1 MSSTFRSLKYYNARL
16 FFSGLAVSNV
26 GTWLQMT
33 AMSLLVYRLT
43 GEATSVGITLALQML
58 PMLLLGAWAG
68 VIADGRDR
76 RTMAIVT
83 QSALAAQALLLGV
96 IDLAGWA
103 NLPAVY
109 ALSLLLGVVNA
120 FDNPARRGLVTE
132 LVPTV
137 DIPNAT
143 SLNTAVMTGS
153 RIFGPALAG
162 VLVSAIGTAWCF
174 LLNGF
179 TFFAIIFS
187 LVAIRRDE
195 MFPAVRRPKGGK
207 PIREALSFVVGHRDM
222 LIIYS
227 LLIVVSTVAFNH
239 ATVFPKL
246 ADVRW
251 GDDNAFGFLLAVMS
265 IGSLTGSLLTARQH
279 VVTMRWFFG
288 AIVVMALAGIGL
300 AFAPSIWIAYAWC
313 VPFGLGGAAF
323 VTGANAITQQEC
335 PPDMRSR
342 LLALQ
347 AVAFLGST
355 PIGGPITGLIADNF
369 SAEWALAYSSV
380 ISLVCVAVGVLYW
393 RAGRRVS
400 NVEAAPVS
408 ETVTPGIQR

>member
-16 FFSGLAVSNV
+16 FFCGLAVSNV

-33 AMSLLVYRLT
+33 AMSLLVYGLT
-43 GEATSVGITLALQML
+43 GEATAVGVTLALQML
-58 PMLLLGAWAG
+58 PMLFLGAWAG

-76 RTMAIVT
+76 RTMAITT
-83 QSALAAQALLLGV
+83 QSALAVQAIVLGT
-96 IDLAGWA
+96 IDMAGWA
-103 NLPAVY
+103 NLPVVY
-109 ALSLLLGVVNA
+109 ALSLVLGVVNA

-162 VLVSAIGTAWCF
+162 VLVTTIGTAWCF
-174 LLNGF
+174 ILNGL

-195 MFPAVRRPKGGK
+195 MFPVERRAKGGR
-207 PIREALSFVVGHRDM
+207 PIREALGFVAGHRDT

-227 LLIVVSTVAFNH
+227 LLLIISTVAFNQG
-239 ATVFPKL
+239 TVLPKL

-251 GDDNAFGFLLAVMS
+251 GGEEAFGFLLAVMS
-265 IGSLTGSLLTARQH
+265 VGSLTGSLLTARQRT
-279 VVTMRWFFG
+279 VTMRWFFG
-288 AIVVMALAGIGL
+288 SIVVMALAGFGL
-300 AFAPSIWIAYAWC
+300 AWAPSLALAYAWS
-313 VPFGLGGAAF
+313 VPFGIGGAAF
-323 VTGANAITQQEC
+323 IAGANAITQQEC

-355 PIGGPITGLIADNF
+355 PIGGPLTGLIADNV

-380 ISLVCVAVGVLYW
+380 VSLVCVGVAGAYW
-393 RAGRRVS
+393 RAGNRT
-400 NVEAAPVS
+400 EAR
-408 ETVTPGIQR
+408 ELTPTA